1 MKIKENYSSLGVAD
15 VINPFADEIE
25 KASAKT
31 CPFCG
36 GDAVLS
42 VGFIYK
48 ISPLVSISCDT
59 CGGSSVKL
67 PVGTTASGKTFLFLD
82 RFFEALNA
90 WNRRA

>member
-15 VINPFADEIE
+15 VINPFAEEIE
-25 KASAKT
+25 KASAKA

-36 GDAVLS
+36 GEAVLS

-48 ISPLVSISCDT
+48 ITPLVSICCDA